1 MLVRRARL
9 PRRSRFRSAS
19 RRSPGRSGGPRAA
32 GSRRRTP
39 TSSTSTRWTRA
50 ATSPPGKSPSC
61 SPRRSGRRSGR
72 CADHSP
78 QPGLTA
84 TTSPARRRV
93 PARDLPGPVAGAGWD
108 GGMTAI
114 QAKPWHAASRRD
126 RRSQDHEHD
135 PPAACPPGRRPPCC
149 AALTALTLGAAGATA
164 AKAGTATAASGS
176 GGSPV
181 VPTNDGPVR
190 GTTAGT
196 VDEFLGIPYAAPP
209 VGNLR
214 WRPPRPPAVWRG
226 VRDAIQ
232 FGPSCPQPPG
242 PFAPPAPFS
251 EDCLYLNVYAPAR
264 TGNDMGSGGQGGRP
278 VLVWIHGGGLTEEAG
293 RNYDPAKL
301 AADGTVFVTINYR
314 LGALGFLAHPALA
327 SRPGGPSGNYGLMDQ
342 QAALRWVQDN
352 IARFGGSPHNVTIAG
367 ESAGGLSVLA
377 HMVSAGSRGLFQK
390 AIIESGSFALNQQPL
405 ATAEAAGEAF
415 AAQAGCPDQTA
426 ACLRHLP
433 VSALVTPNFIEIPGV
448 VDGKVLTEPIG
459 TALAAGRFAR
469 VPVLNGTNHE
479 EEALFVAI
487 GLTVSQ
493 GTDVPIPGGKVT
505 LGSYQADIAVALG
518 VTAARAA
525 QIAAEYPPG
534 NDDSSATAA
543 FTTLVGDASFACPAL
558 QIDQLTAQRAPTYAY
573 EFNDD
578 NAPQLFTPPTFLPL
592 VATHGSELPYL
603 LDLPNAPF
611 PPQFTAGQQALAAS
625 LRAAW
630 AHFAATGNP
639 ATAAV
644 PWPAIS
650 ANSTPM
656 LSLVPPQPQL

>member
-1 MLVRRARL
+1 MNRTHWRRAPL
-9 PRRSRFRSAS
+9 
-19 RRSPGRSGGPRAA
+19 AA
-32 GSRRRTP
+32 
-39 TSSTSTRWTRA
+39 
-50 ATSPPGKSPSC
+50 
-61 SPRRSGRRSGR
+61 
-72 CADHSP
+72 
-78 QPGLTA
+78 
-84 TTSPARRRV
+84 
-93 PARDLPGPVAGAGWD
+93 
-108 GGMTAI
+108 
-114 QAKPWHAASRRD
+114 
-126 RRSQDHEHD
+126 
-135 PPAACPPGRRPPCC
+135 CC
-149 AALTALTLGAAGATA
+149 AALAALALAAAGATA
-164 AKAGTATAASGS
+164 ATAGTRAVASGS
-176 GGSPV
+176 GAGPV
-181 VPTNDGPVR
+181 VPTGDGPVR
-190 GTTAGT
+190 GVTAGSI
-196 VDEFLGIPYAAPP
+196 DEFLGIPYAAPP
-209 VGNLR
+209 TGNLR
-214 WRPPRPPAVWRG
+214 WRPPQPPAEWQG
-226 VRDAIQ
+226 VRDTTQ
-232 FGPSCPQPPG
+232 FGPSCPQPPQGNATFPPG
-242 PFAPPAPFS
+242 PIS
-251 EDCLYLNVYAPAR
+251 EDCLYLNVYSPAQ
-264 TGNDMGSGGQGGRP
+264 TGNDMGNTDQNGRP
-278 VLVWIHGGGLTEEAG
+278 VLVWIHGGGLVEDAS

-301 AADGTVFVTINYR
+301 AADGVVAVTINYR

-352 IARFGGSPHNVTIAG
+352 IRHFGGDPGNVTIAG

-377 HMVSAGSRGLFQK
+377 HMVSAGSRGLFAK

-405 ATAEAAGEAF
+405 ATAEAAGQAF

-433 VSALVTPNFIEIPGV
+433 VSALVSPHFIEIPGV

-479 EEALFVAI
+479 EEALFVAL

-493 GTDVPIPGGKVT
+493 GTDVPIPGGRGSVT
-505 LGSYQADIAVALG
+505 PATYQNDIAVALG

-534 NDDSSATAA
+534 NDGPSATAA

-558 QIDQLTAQRAPTYAY
+558 QIDQQTAQRAPTYAY

-578 NAPQLFTPPTFLPL
+578 NAPQLFTPPGFLPP

-603 LDLPNAPF
+603 FDLPNAPH
-611 PPQFTAGQQALAAS
+611 PPQFSADQQALAAS
-625 LRAAW
+625 MRAAW
-630 AHFAATGNP
+630 APFAATGNP

-656 LSLVPPQPQL
+656 LSLVPPQPQLETDFATRHHCAFWAAG

>member
-1 MLVRRARL
+1 V
-9 PRRSRFRSAS
+9 
-19 RRSPGRSGGPRAA
+19 AA
-32 GSRRRTP
+32 GSGGAP
-39 TSSTSTRWTRA
+39 I
-50 ATSPPGKSPSC
+50 
-61 SPRRSGRRSGR
+61 
-72 CADHSP
+72 
-78 QPGLTA
+78 A
-84 TTSPARRRV
+84 TT
-93 PARDLPGPVAGAGWD
+93 DDGAVRGV
-108 GGMTAI
+108 
-114 QAKPWHAASRRD
+114 
-126 RRSQDHEHD
+126 
-135 PPAACPPGRRPPCC
+135 
-149 AALTALTLGAAGATA
+149 AAG
-164 AKAGTATAASGS
+164 SI
-176 GGSPV
+176 
-181 VPTNDGPVR
+181 N
-190 GTTAGT
+190 
-196 VDEFLGIPYAAPP
+196 EFLGIPYAAPP
-209 VGNLR
+209 TGHLR
-214 WRPPRPPAVWRG
+214 WRPPQPPAEWQG
-226 VRDAIQ
+226 VRDATQ
-232 FGPSCPQPPG
+232 FGPSCPQPPPAEGNAAFPPG
-242 PFAPPAPFS
+242 PIS
-251 EDCLYLNVYAPAR
+251 EDCLYLNVYTPAH
-264 TGNDMGSGGQGGRP
+264 SGGDLRSSDEGGRP
-278 VLVWIHGGGLTEEAG
+278 VLVWIHGGGLTSDAS

-301 AADGTVFVTINYR
+301 AADGVVAVTINYR

-342 QAALRWVQDN
+342 QAALRWVRDN

-433 VSALVTPNFIEIPGV
+433 VTALVNPNFIEIPGV

-534 NDDSSATAA
+534 NDDLSATGA
-543 FTTLVGDASFACPAL
+543 FTALVGDASFACPAL

-578 NAPQLFTPPTFLPL
+578 NAPQLLTPPGFLPR

-603 LDLPNAPF
+603 FDLPNASF
-611 PPQFTAGQQALAAS
+611 PPQFTAAQQALAAS
-625 LRAAW
+625 MRAAW

-656 LSLVPPQPQL
+656 LSLVPPQPQLETDFATRHHCAFWAAG